1 MGTCH
6 LVSFSDMSI
15 FCTKGDL
22 RGEEPGSAGW
32 TLLMQSAGIFQA
44 FLPQAQFQCEQGRGK
59 GEHSVFFATI

>member
-1 MGTCH
+1 MGTRH

-32 TLLMQSAGIFQA
+32 TLLMPSAGIFQA
-44 FLPQAQFQCEQGRGK
+44 FLPQVRF
-59 GEHSVFFATI
+59 